1 MSAGA
6 AAAAAAAARR
16 RREEEEEMTHYSA
29 RDLNE
34 DWEFKIIRS
43 ATRTFRDPEKLRA
56 ILEEEAKAGWVLVEK
71 FDDQRV
77 RLKRPASFKNADAKL
92 DVDPYRTS
100 VGTSEATLIITIVG
114 SIIGLF
120 VLMGVVAWAIAR

>member
-16 RREEEEEMTHYSA
+16 RREEEEEMTHYSV